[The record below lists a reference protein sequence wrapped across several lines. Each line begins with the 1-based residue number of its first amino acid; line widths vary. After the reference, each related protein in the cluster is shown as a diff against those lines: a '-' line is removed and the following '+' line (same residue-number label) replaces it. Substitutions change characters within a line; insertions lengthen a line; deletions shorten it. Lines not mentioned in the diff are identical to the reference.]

1 MKKKIKFELLSDV
14 MAGGVRIADNFL
26 QSEEFITG
34 SVLRAA
40 FANDILLE
48 CPYGE
53 DVSSDGRKYI
63 VENKGREY
71 CTNCSKKNMCEKFS
85 EMHFSFLY
93 KDDSMPAPL
102 TSKVCKAYED
112 EHPIKDIIAGAEK
125 IECSECKTPIKRM
138 EELKGFIKSEGNGQ
152 NSKFK
157 KIKVDKNT
165 TIHTA
170 INYYTRTAKEGSL
183 FEIRAIEKGQFF
195 VGIIDDCETGMIYEN
210 KIIYLGKYSS
220 SGFGKMKIVS
230 ISDYTEE
237 NIEENIRRF
246 NSKFNMSSSEY
257 NYAAIYLK
265 SDAKLGF
272 ENDNMEEILSTDEY
286 KNKWKQKLFENDEI
300 IKVEQVFAQ
309 NILYSGYDT
318 SAKTG
323 KWKKDV
329 EIITLKG
336 SSFKIS
342 YKKADEE
349 KVIKKLY
356 DLVKSGVGKDTK
368 AGYGEIE
375 ICNKIHML
383 GV

>member
-14 MAGGVRIADNFL
+14 MVGGVRITDNFL
-26 QSEEFITG
+26 QSEEFISG
-34 SVLRAA
+34 SVLRSA

-48 CPYGE
+48 CPYSE
-53 DVSSDGRKYI
+53 DVSLDGRKYI
-63 VENKGREY
+63 VEKKEKEK
-71 CTNCSKKNMCEKFS
+71 CVNCSKKNICEKFS
-85 EMHFSFLY
+85 EMYFSFLY
-93 KDDSMPAPL
+93 KDNSIPAPL
-102 TSKVCKAYED
+102 TSKICKAYED

-125 IECSECKTPIKRM
+125 IECSECKTLIKRM
-138 EELKGFIKSEGNGQ
+138 EDLKGFIKLETNGEK
-152 NSKFK
+152 SKFK
-157 KIKVDKNT
+157 RVKVDKNT

-170 INYYTRTAKEGSL
+170 INYNTRTAKEGTL

-195 VGIIDDCETGMIYEN
+195 DGVVDDCDTGMIYEN

-230 ISDYTEE
+230 VSDYTEE
-237 NIEENIRRF
+237 NIEENISRF
-246 NSKFNMSSSEY
+246 NDKFNKSSTEY
-257 NYAAIYLK
+257 NYATIYLK

-272 ENDNMEEILSTDEY
+272 ENDSMQEILSTDEY

-318 SAKTG
+318 SSKMG

-342 YKKADEE
+342 YKKVEEE

-356 DLVKSGVGKDTK
+356 DLVKTGVGNDTK

>member
-1 MKKKIKFELLSDV
+1 
-14 MAGGVRIADNFL
+14 
-26 QSEEFITG
+26 
-34 SVLRAA
+34 
-40 FANDILLE
+40 
-48 CPYGE
+48 
-53 DVSSDGRKYI
+53 
-63 VENKGREY
+63 
-71 CTNCSKKNMCEKFS
+71 
-85 EMHFSFLY
+85 
-93 KDDSMPAPL
+93 
-102 TSKVCKAYED
+102 
-112 EHPIKDIIAGAEK
+112 
-125 IECSECKTPIKRM
+125 
-138 EELKGFIKSEGNGQ
+138 
-152 NSKFK
+152 
-157 KIKVDKNT
+157 
-165 TIHTA
+165 
-170 INYYTRTAKEGSL
+170 
-183 FEIRAIEKGQFF
+183 
-195 VGIIDDCETGMIYEN
+195 
-210 KIIYLGKYSS
+210 
-220 SGFGKMKIVS
+220 
-230 ISDYTEE
+230 
-237 NIEENIRRF
+237 
-246 NSKFNMSSSEY
+246 
-257 NYAAIYLK
+257 
-265 SDAKLGF
+265 
-272 ENDNMEEILSTDEY
+272 MEEILSTDEY